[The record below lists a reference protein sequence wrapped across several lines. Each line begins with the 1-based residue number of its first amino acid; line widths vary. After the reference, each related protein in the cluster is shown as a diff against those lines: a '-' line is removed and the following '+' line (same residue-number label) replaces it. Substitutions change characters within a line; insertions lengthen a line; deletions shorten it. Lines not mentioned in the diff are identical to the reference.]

1 MIQSMTGFGSAD
13 GLHEFPSG
21 MRLVW
26 RWEAKTVNGRGLDL
40 RVRLPSGFERI
51 EPALRSQCTSLLR
64 GTLTATLT
72 AELTGGAGSMVIDD
86 AALDAVLDAADKIQA
101 RRPDTVLSADGILG
115 LRGILS
121 VAEPVLSSEELQ
133 TADALLLDGFVKTVS
148 ALKSARE
155 EEGRALLSALVTL
168 LDDIAKAT
176 DEARLGAAE
185 ATAAHHKNLKD
196 QLADLLESTE
206 LDEARLSQEV
216 AMLATKS
223 DIREELDRLDGHVS
237 SARAT
242 LKKAGAV
249 GRSLDFI
256 AQELMREANTLTV
269 KSPTLEAKNIGLSL
283 KQSID
288 QFKEQVQNVA

>member
-40 RVRLPSGFERI
+40 RVRLPSGFERL

-64 GTLTATLT
+64 GSLTATLT
-72 AELTGGAGSMVIDD
+72 AELTGGASSMVIDQ
-86 AALDAVLDAADKIQA
+86 AALDAVLDAADTIQA
-101 RRPDTVLSADGILG
+101 RRPDATLSADGVLS

-121 VAEPVLSSEELQ
+121 VVEPVLSDEELQ
-133 TADALLLDGFVKTVS
+133 AADALLLNGFAETVLV
-148 ALKSARE
+148 LKHARE
-155 EEGRALLSALVTL
+155 EEGAALLSALTTL
-168 LDDIAKAT
+168 LDDIANAT
-176 DEARLGAAE
+176 GEARLGAAE
-185 ATAAHHKNLKD
+185 ATSAHRKQLET
-196 QLADLLESTE
+196 QLADLLGSTE
-206 LDEARLSQEV
+206 LDEARLSQEI

-223 DIREELDRLDGHVS
+223 DIREELDRLDGHVA

-242 LKKAGAV
+242 LQKPGAV

-269 KSPTLEAKNIGLSL
+269 KSPTLEAKKIGLSL
-283 KQSID
+283 KQSVD